1 MDSVG
6 VGFPSIEAQDFDSVE
21 ARRHGT
27 RQPVFRVARL
37 LMKRVA
43 GHDFFDAAMVAGLG
57 SGKPASSCPPQAK
70 LPAMNALFDA
80 ASTLTQAPTAVAP
93 APTASP

>member
-21 ARRHGT
+21 ALRQGT

-37 LMKRVA
+37 LMKPVA
-43 GHDFFDAAMVAGLG
+43 GRDFFRAVLAIPPAGRTLPQRG
-57 SGKPASSCPPQAK
+57 SPR
-70 LPAMNALFDA
+70 
-80 ASTLTQAPTAVAP
+80 
-93 APTASP
+93 